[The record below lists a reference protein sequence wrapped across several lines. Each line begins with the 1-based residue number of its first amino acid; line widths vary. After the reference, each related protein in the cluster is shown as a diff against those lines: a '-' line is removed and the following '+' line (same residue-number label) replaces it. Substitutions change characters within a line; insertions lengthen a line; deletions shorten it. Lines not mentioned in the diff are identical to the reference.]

1 MKRAVNINYLLSRSE
16 RAIFVTYVY
25 IWSVKFLGNITQN
38 RYTLLKMTKI
48 QNMEKL
54 EKNSKKNFYNIP

>member
-1 MKRAVNINYLLSRSE
+1 MVTASLTVLSLMYPPP
-16 RAIFVTYVY
+16 VVY
-25 IWSVKFLGNITQN
+25 INSSSKFLGNITQN

-54 EKNSKKNFYNIP
+54 EKNSKKNIL